1 MGHPFPT
8 KAEWGLNPRDRATI
22 GMPDLWRYFTDPNAP
37 IKAAEQGWKE
47 ISVNNL
53 AELEKYVNSGKMAV
67 VLTPDHIAVVRPN
80 QNITDLASI
89 RIAQAGAIN
98 ANDIPLI
105 KGFSAKRLGKIR
117 IFVHD

>member
-1 MGHPFPT
+1 
-8 KAEWGLNPRDRATI
+8 
-22 GMPDLWRYFTDPNAP
+22 
-37 IKAAEQGWKE
+37 
-47 ISVNNL
+47 
-53 AELEKYVNSGKMAV
+53 MAV
-67 VLTPDHIAVVRPN
+67 ILTPDHIAVVRSN

-105 KGFSAKRLGKIR
+105 KGFGAKRLGKIR